1 MRLHQLMLVAAVTAL
16 WGCGTLSKKE
26 ARFQR
31 DHAVV
36 IETVR
41 STFNQPYE
49 GLGRWL
55 PPKDQ
60 STPDLN
66 FGGKHFG
73 AQASYRVAYRPA
85 SVEGVAPSVDAARLL
100 QYYFA
105 RLEASGFTSAV
116 LGFGATTTT
125 DSMEIADKTWANRD
139 RTLFVTGQVVRNKA
153 TGEILI
159 TTFFSGR

>member
-16 WGCGTLSKKE
+16 SGCGILSKKE

-41 STFNQPYE
+41 STFNQPHE
-49 GLGRWL
+49 GLVRWL

-66 FGGKHFG
+66 FGGDRFG

-85 SVEGVAPSVDAARLL
+85 SVEGAPPPVDAAKLL

-105 RLEASGFTSAV
+105 RLEASGFTSGM

-125 DSMEIADKTWANRD
+125 DSMEIADRTWANKD

-159 TTFFSGR
+159 TTFVFGG

>member
-16 WGCGTLSKKE
+16 SGCGTLSKKE

-66 FGGKHFG
+66 FGGEHFG
-73 AQASYRVAYRPA
+73 AQASYRVAYRPT
-85 SVEGVAPSVDAARLL
+85 SVEGVPPSVDAAKLL

-105 RLEASGFTSAV
+105 RLEASGFASGM

-125 DSMEIADKTWANRD
+125 DSMEIADKTWANKD
-139 RTLFVTGQVVRNKA
+139 RTLFVTGQVVRNKT
-153 TGEILI
+153 TGEVLI
-159 TTFFSGR
+159 TTFVFGG

>member
-1 MRLHQLMLVAAVTAL
+1 MLVGAVTAL
-16 WGCGTLSKKE
+16 SGCAILSKKE
-26 ARFQR
+26 ARLQR

-41 STFNQPYE
+41 STFNQPHE

-55 PPKDQ
+55 PPKNQ
-60 STPDLN
+60 SIPDLS
-66 FGGKHFG
+66 FADRFG
-73 AQASYRVAYRPA
+73 AQGSYRVVYRPA
-85 SVEGVAPSVDAARLL
+85 SVEGVPPSVDAAKLL

-105 RLEASGFTSAV
+105 RLEASGFTSGM

-125 DSMEIADKTWANRD
+125 DSMEIADKTWANKG
-139 RTLFVTGQVVRNKA
+139 RTFFVTGQVVRNKA

-159 TTFFSGR
+159 TTFVVGD

>member
-1 MRLHQLMLVAAVTAL
+1 MLVATVTAL
-16 WGCGTLSKKE
+16 SGCGMLSKRE

-31 DHAVV
+31 DHAVA

-41 STFNQPYE
+41 STFQPHE
-49 GLGRWL
+49 GLSRWL

-60 STPDLN
+60 PTPILN
-66 FGGKHFG
+66 FGGKHFS

-85 SVEGVAPSVDAARLL
+85 SVEDFPTSADAAKLL

-105 RLEASGFTSAV
+105 RLERAGFTKDV
-116 LGFGATTTT
+116 LGFSATTTT
-125 DSMEIADKTWANRD
+125 DSIEIADRTWANKD
-139 RTLFVTGQVVRNKA
+139 RTLFVTGQVVRNKK

-159 TTFFSGR
+159 TTFVFGG